1 VLRLKSSCKKFKN
14 SLIDVYY
21 SEKILDRNLKHH
33 LETCEECRKF
43 YEELNDTKENLKI
56 LENDIE
62 IDYSLISG
70 AFDKAEE
77 IQSKR
82 KSIIELILFI
92 VISTSIL
99 ITVGYIVSIGYGM
112 LILKL
117 QLAIFFIVPFL
128 TSFIL
133 SYKYRCTYVIIYHTT
148 LILINYN
155 YT

>member
-1 VLRLKSSCKKFKN
+1 MRNSCEKFKN

-21 SEKILDRNLKHH
+21 SEKILDKNLKRH
-33 LETCEECRKF
+33 LETCEECREF

-70 AFDKAEE
+70 AFDKAEK
-77 IQSKR
+77 IQTKR

-99 ITVGYIVSIGYGM
+99 ITVGYIASIGYGM

-117 QLAIFFIVPFL
+117 QLAIFFIVPFML
-128 TSFIL
+128 PIMI
-133 SYKYRCTYVIIYHTT
+133 KHR
-148 LILINYN
+148 LIKEGYN
-155 YT
+155 GRT